1 MRTNARCAEMS
12 LFPVL
17 FRHND
22 LIAAMSTAENIPQKK
37 LVNILNYL
45 HFSES
50 RLYVLLT
57 HPDYPERTLV
67 RVRHEPCSTD
77 ELVCHWDQDC
87 GDPDL
92 ERYNIPYL
100 VVSYD
105 QAVIIAPVRVL
116 DARGSMMTLQLPEYG
131 RLINERERPRF
142 RCRNVEAEIW
152 QQGFQ
157 AAGHLVDISDRAF
170 RVHVAAKPPA
180 SFSWFNTDETSMLRL
195 HGGDTTFY
203 AAPCNAMYEERKARG
218 RDIVVTPLNDGAIK
232 RFPPKVFRN
241 PRLNS
246 STPLHV
252 IFEHPLIKKK
262 IQREIFDIS
271 NAGFSIRDDE
281 KDVVLPP
288 GLIIPEAAVLYA
300 GVVKI
305 GCTIQVVYR
314 RREDDLLRFGFV
326 ILDMNV
332 TNYKKLNL
340 VLTTMGGGQAGT
352 SNVVDT
358 DELWEF
364 FFDADF
370 IYPQKYKALHTI
382 KADFRNL
389 YRKLYEESPEIAN
402 HFVYQKNGKIYGHIA
417 MLRAYEKTWM
427 VHHHAARPMGG
438 KAAGLQVLKQLILY
452 LNDLYRMPSANMDHV
467 ITYYRPGNRFPER
480 IFGGFIDYVNDPRH
494 ASLDHFSY
502 LSFPAK
508 GAGGKLPDDWSV
520 RDCTSSD
527 FWEFEQ
533 FYRNSGGGLFSSVLM
548 PEEGGDQPPLETV
561 YSESGFIRRWR
572 FHVLARHGVPQA
584 FIIVEESDVGIN
596 LSSLLNGF
604 KVFIMQP
611 DLPPE
616 VLFSALSAMLSPDT
630 SGSVS
635 LLLYPAEYAE
645 TLSSDYETKNYL
657 LWILNMQHADEY
669 IDYLGRKYRIR
680 VL

>member
-1 MRTNARCAEMS
+1 
-12 LFPVL
+12 
-17 FRHND
+17 
-22 LIAAMSTAENIPQKK
+22 
-37 LVNILNYL
+37 
-45 HFSES
+45 
-50 RLYVLLT
+50 
-57 HPDYPERTLV
+57 
-67 RVRHEPCSTD
+67 
-77 ELVCHWDQDC
+77 
-87 GDPDL
+87 
-92 ERYNIPYL
+92 
-100 VVSYD
+100 
-105 QAVIIAPVRVL
+105 
-116 DARGSMMTLQLPEYG
+116 
-131 RLINERERPRF
+131 
-142 RCRNVEAEIW
+142 
-152 QQGFQ
+152 
-157 AAGHLVDISDRAF
+157 
-170 RVHVAAKPPA
+170 
-180 SFSWFNTDETSMLRL
+180 MLRL
-195 HGGDTTFY
+195 HDGETTFY
-203 AAPCNAMYEERKARG
+203 AAPCTAMYEERKVRG
-218 RDIVVTPLNDGAIK
+218 RDIVVTPLNDEEIK

-262 IQREIFDIS
+262 VQREIFDIS

-314 RREDDLLRFGFV
+314 RRENDLIRFGFV

-340 VLTTMGGGQAGT
+340 VLATMGGGQTGT

-480 IFGGFIDYVNDPRH
+480 IFGGFIDYINDPRH
-494 ASLDHFSY
+494 ASLDRFSY
-502 LSFPAK
+502 LTFPPRE
-508 GAGGKLPDDWSV
+508 AGGKLPDDWSV

-548 PEEGGDQPPLETV
+548 PEEGGGQPPLETV

-572 FHVLARHGVPQA
+572 FHVLARHDVPQA

-604 KVFIMQP
+604 KVFIIQP
-611 DLPPE
+611 ELPPE
-616 VLFSALSAMLSPDT
+616 ILFSALSAMLGPDT

-645 TLSSDYETKNYL
+645 TLSSGYESKNYL
-657 LWILNMQHADEY
+657 LWILNMQH
-669 IDYLGRKYRIR
+669 
-680 VL
+680 